1 MNTSDITSQF
11 LIPLQY
17 VATQYGYSALLD
29 ENDNEEPITEAMIHA
44 ACEEAA
50 DTLYWFMSDRSL
62 QDRSFQDSTRPV

>member
-11 LIPLQY
+11 LIPLQF

-29 ENDNEEPITEAMIHA
+29 EDDNEEPITQDMIHA

-50 DTLYWFMSDRSL
+50 DTLYAFMSDQAI
-62 QDRSFQDSTRPV
+62 QDYTRPA